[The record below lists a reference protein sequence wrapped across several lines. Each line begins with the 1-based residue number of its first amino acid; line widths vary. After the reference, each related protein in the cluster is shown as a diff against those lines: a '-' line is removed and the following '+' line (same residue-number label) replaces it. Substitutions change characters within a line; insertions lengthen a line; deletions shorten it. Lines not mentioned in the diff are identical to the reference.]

1 MVQTQLLGMAVVCL
15 SGIAGGCFAFPL
27 RTRKIYAEENT
38 LLGAYLLAIF
48 IIPLIVASFLFP
60 F

>member
-1 MVQTQLLGMAVVCL
+1 MAVVCL

-27 RTRKIYAEENT
+27 RTTKICAEENT

-48 IIPLIVASFLFP
+48 IIPLIVASFPFP